1 MKIFDRLT
9 VILSEISSTETI
21 SCEQTLQG
29 DLALDSLNMVTLLMM
44 IEDEFQIV
52 LDESNMNPFDLVTVE
67 DVVKLVTKYM
77 EGDNHE

>member
-21 SCEQTLQG
+21 NCEQTLQG

>member
-9 VILSEISSTETI
+9 VILSQISSTKTI
-21 SCEQTLQG
+21 NCEQTLQG

-44 IEDEFQIV
+44 IEDEFQII
-52 LDESNMNPFDLVTVE
+52 LDESDMNPFDLVTVE

-77 EGDNHE
+77 EGNNHE